1 MAMGSRCG
9 VGSLVVFVVR
19 GMKNGFAPNFFPS
32 VHHSVFLRARALSP
46 TSTSTFERDPRAAR
60 RGYRFVLGAFSS
72 LSLSLSLSLF
82 LSFSVPFGREKA
94 GGTRKEKK
102 KKTPKRRGKTMTT
115 AGNERRSPPPPAPS
129 SPPPP
134 FRFGARRDR
143 IEWGALHG
151 VDVERMV
158 CCLLCGLKKSL
169 FSSPLSKPRPPHL
182 FFLLTPARFFFS
194 PSLFLLLVLPFFF
207 PRLLPQAATTD
218 ALEKCVS
225 SVAYGDLDAEPRGK
239 LSEVKRE
246 E

>member
-19 GMKNGFAPNFFPS
+19 GMKNGFSQIFFPPS
-32 VHHSVFLRARALSP
+32 ITQSFFALALSHRP
-46 TSTSTFERDPRAAR
+46 RPRPSNGTRGQRDEDTA
-60 RGYRFVLGAFSS
+60 SS
-72 LSLSLSLSLF
+72 WEHSLLFHSLSLSLF

-143 IEWGALHG
+143 IDWGALHG

-169 FSSPLSKPRPPHL
+169 FSSPLSKPRPPPL